1 MTYGCPPGAGS
12 RSPRRPMAD
21 LSPSQ
26 RTAGTGR
33 ILLTAGALLALEAM
47 WQGSVTRT
55 LIASALLVVGG
66 GLLFVAKRAD

>member
-1 MTYGCPPGAGS
+1 MT
-12 RSPRRPMAD
+12 D

-33 ILLTAGALLALEAM
+33 ILLFLGAFAGFEAM

-55 LIASALLVVGG
+55 VIASALLAAGG
-66 GLLFVAKRAD
+66 GLLFFAKRAD

>member
-1 MTYGCPPGAGS
+1 MT
-12 RSPRRPMAD
+12 D

-66 GLLFVAKRAD
+66 GLVFVAKRAD